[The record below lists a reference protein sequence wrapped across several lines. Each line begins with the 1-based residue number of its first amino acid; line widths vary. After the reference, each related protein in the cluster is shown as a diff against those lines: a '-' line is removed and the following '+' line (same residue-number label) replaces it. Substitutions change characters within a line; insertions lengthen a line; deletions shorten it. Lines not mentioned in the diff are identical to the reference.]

1 MPFPVP
7 VERQREVVYLPAK
20 GHNVVLGTAGSG
32 KTTMAILRA
41 AFLAD
46 PELPG
51 NGPVL
56 LLTYNKA
63 LGSYIRTISEGRLRN
78 VTVEH
83 YHKFARGYL
92 ASRGLMGRNDI
103 LNANPRRGLIGAALA
118 EVQAI
123 NPPTAFLS
131 RTVNFF
137 DTEVGWIAKSG
148 ITDLAT
154 YLTTSRI
161 GRGEPLLEG
170 ARRLIWDIR
179 ERYLA
184 KRSAAGR
191 RYDWD
196 DVAKTVSDQLALDT
210 NPRRY
215 KHIVIDEGQ
224 DLSPQMLRSIA
235 SAIPSDGTIT
245 FFGDVAQQIYGQRVS
260 WRSAGLMPP
269 EVWKF
274 SENYRN
280 SREIAALGLAIAQM
294 DYYRG
299 VADMVLPSAPKAAGP
314 KPTIVEIL
322 GENSEE
328 QFVAEQAKA
337 ISRNRSVAVLVR
349 TVNQQTIMQQ
359 YLPRTTINLR
369 EDDAVWV
376 EGPQLYLGTYH
387 SAKGL
392 EFDAVILPFLGDD
405 LFPDPNQVADFGP
418 VEADANDGRLLYVGV
433 TRAKSALIVT
443 HKGPRTHLLP
453 VVPNDLYTTATR

>member
-1 MPFPVP
+1 
-7 VERQREVVYLPAK
+7 
-20 GHNVVLGTAGSG
+20 
-32 KTTMAILRA
+32 
-41 AFLAD
+41 
-46 PELPG
+46 
-51 NGPVL
+51 
-56 LLTYNKA
+56 
-63 LGSYIRTISEGRLRN
+63 
-78 VTVEH
+78 
-83 YHKFARGYL
+83 
-92 ASRGLMGRNDI
+92 
-103 LNANPRRGLIGAALA
+103 
-118 EVQAI
+118 
-123 NPPTAFLS
+123 
-131 RTVNFF
+131 
-137 DTEVGWIAKSG
+137 
-148 ITDLAT
+148 
-154 YLTTSRI
+154 
-161 GRGEPLLEG
+161 
-170 ARRLIWDIR
+170 
-179 ERYLA
+179 
-184 KRSAAGR
+184 
-191 RYDWD
+191 
-196 DVAKTVSDQLALDT
+196 
-210 NPRRY
+210 
-215 KHIVIDEGQ
+215 
-224 DLSPQMLRSIA
+224 
-235 SAIPSDGTIT
+235 
-245 FFGDVAQQIYGQRVS
+245 
-260 WRSAGLMPP
+260 MPP

-322 GENSEE
+322 GENSEP
-328 QFVAEQAKA
+328 QFVAEQATA

-376 EGPQLYLGTYH
+376 DGPQLYLGTYH

-453 VVPNDLYTTATR
+453 VVPYDLYTTATR